1 VTASSTTITTSP
13 RRTTLA
19 HLGRVGRPMAVMLSA
34 VRARWNDLAQAGQLG
49 PVQDTE
55 IGRHTGAR
63 I

>member
-1 VTASSTTITTSP
+1 
-13 RRTTLA
+13 
-19 HLGRVGRPMAVMLSA
+19 MAAMLKA

-49 PVQDTE
+49 PVHETE

>member
-1 VTASSTTITTSP
+1 MTASSTTITTSP
-13 RRTTLA
+13 RKTTLA
-19 HLGRVGRPMAVMLSA
+19 HVGRVVRPMAAMLKA

-49 PVQDTE
+49 PVHVTE